1 MSLSAIGM
9 GKLAFGGQV
18 MDLPTSLQAP
28 CDFRAGLAENGV
40 RLIEI
45 GPDCDV
51 TWLEAELAKLGIGRA
66 RSEVARTGAVR

>member
-1 MSLSAIGM
+1 M